1 MGTNQVAP
9 LYWVAIALARPG
21 PVPAHTILVPIRT
34 DHCQN
39 KTIARAELLRNY
51 YEIHG
56 AVLFPLEC
64 SLGEPSSWRHAF
76 ICGGRATTTCM
87 NLPCLCF
94 ALICRVVARSGGD
107 RNRRA
112 QGNKPTCTCRPRP
125 AGSGGVGVGATSSGR
140 ASTKLAEGDFGGLER
155 LPSRIHVQ
163 VRRGHVSPHEHGADH
178 APAAP
183 FTASPGSPPPAFHKE
198 RMPGLIRGRQ
208 PANLNICSWAP
219 PHLPTGEGTDDN
231 WNMPRV

>member
-1 MGTNQVAP
+1 MKST
-9 LYWVAIALARPG
+9 ALSFSLWNARRESPARGG
-21 PVPAHTILVPIRT
+21 P
-34 DHCQN
+34 
-39 KTIARAELLRNY
+39 
-51 YEIHG
+51 
-56 AVLFPLEC
+56 
-64 SLGEPSSWRHAF
+64 RHAF

-107 RNRRA
+107 GNRWA
-112 QGNKPTCTCRPRP
+112 EGNTPTCTCRPRP